1 MLLLVPAL
9 LTVWLLVALA
19 AVALCAHARRLDEEI
34 AECELVS
41 VIDIRSA
48 A

>member
-34 AECELVS
+34 TESELASVS
-41 VIDIRSA
+41 DIRSA

>member
-1 MLLLVPAL
+1 MLLLIPAL
-9 LTVWLLVALA
+9 LVVWLLVALA
-19 AVALCAHARRLDEEI
+19 AVALCAHARRTDEQI
-34 AECELVS
+34 QDAELAP

>member
-1 MLLLVPAL
+1 MLVLVPAL
-9 LTVWLLVALA
+9 LTVWFLVALA

-34 AECELVS
+34 AEERVP
-41 VIDIRSA
+41 VIDIRTA

>member
-1 MLLLVPAL
+1 MLLLLPVL
-9 LTVWLLVALA
+9 LTAWLLVALA

-34 AECELVS
+34 AESELAP